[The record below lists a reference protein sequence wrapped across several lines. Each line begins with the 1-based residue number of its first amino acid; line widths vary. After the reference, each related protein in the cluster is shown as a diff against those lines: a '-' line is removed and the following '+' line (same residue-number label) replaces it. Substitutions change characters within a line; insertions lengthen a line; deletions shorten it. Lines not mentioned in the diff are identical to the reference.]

1 MAAMSFGVETV
12 SLETLKKSGRRPI
25 PPVHQRQVV
34 ADCRER
40 GIVTAGYFV
49 FGFLQDN
56 WESIAASIN
65 WAVELGPTVAQ
76 FKILTPYPGT
86 PMWKQLSPL
95 VYETDWQ
102 KFDGYTPTFR
112 HPLLSEAELRFL
124 LGAAYTRFY
133 MRPSYLAN
141 YLRLRGKA
149 HQAVTH
155 FDRAVFARHER
166 TEVADMSRAVTC

>member
-1 MAAMSFGVETV
+1 
-12 SLETLKKSGRRPI
+12 
-25 PPVHQRQVV
+25 VV

-56 WESIAASIN
+56 WESIAATVN
-65 WAVELGPTVAQ
+65 WAVDLGPTVAQ

-86 PMWKQLSPL
+86 PMWKQLAPR
-95 VYETDWQ
+95 VFETDWQ
-102 KFDGYTPTFR
+102 KFDGYTPTFN
-112 HPLLSEAELRFL
+112 HPSLSTDELKYL

-141 YLRLRGKA
+141 YLRLQGSAR
-149 HQAVTH
+149 QAVTR
-155 FDRAVFARHER
+155 FDPAVFARHER
-166 TEVADMSRAVTC
+166 SELADMSRALTC